1 MIDLLKKLNI
11 RSLINFYDSPID
23 SYDELD
29 NGLYAESLTEYGCW
43 CLPQDGFHIDC
54 CYLTFS
60 NRDQPQS
67 INKKLMSAKYVRNW
81 PPNGWAWP
89 SLLWISNMPDLFAI
103 WSVQEW
109 GEFQTAACGLYII
122 YIDLRKYFTNG
133 IKLTMRTRSKFI
145 AVICVKHAKIIFA
158 HAKSRWQRNWS
169 NWNLRSTLVSLPF
182 MWVLI

>member
-1 MIDLLKKLNI
+1 MAHITRLHSHFFKRFSLKTRISVRLSDDANGKIKKSNLEVIDLLKKLNI

-67 INKKLMSAKYVRNW
+67 INKKTHVSKICQELATQWMS
-81 PPNGWAWP
+81 
-89 SLLWISNMPDLFAI
+89 L
-103 WSVQEW
+103 
-109 GEFQTAACGLYII
+109 T
-122 YIDLRKYFTNG
+122 
-133 IKLTMRTRSKFI
+133 KLAMNF
-145 AVICVKHAKIIFA
+145 KHA
-158 HAKSRWQRNWS
+158 
-169 NWNLRSTLVSLPF
+169 
-182 MWVLI
+182 

>member
-1 MIDLLKKLNI
+1 MKTRISVRLSDDANGKIKKSNLEVIDLLKKLNI

-81 PPNGWAWP
+81 PPNG
-89 SLLWISNMPDLFAI
+89 
-103 WSVQEW
+103 
-109 GEFQTAACGLYII
+109 
-122 YIDLRKYFTNG
+122 
-133 IKLTMRTRSKFI
+133 
-145 AVICVKHAKIIFA
+145 
-158 HAKSRWQRNWS
+158 
-169 NWNLRSTLVSLPF
+169 
-182 MWVLI
+182 